1 MEKEVNPLLEKND
14 DKPEKKPNKVK
25 LIIAIVLAGLA
36 LVYDISPVDL
46 IPDILPVVGW
56 VDDIIISALAFTNL
70 IKQLKGK

>member
-46 IPDILPVVGW
+46 IPDIPVVGW